1 MAFVFLKGGLFY
13 LHTHTHTHTHA
24 RTHAH
29 TQMQQDCTWPAM
41 SKAST
46 ICPFTICHPLVYT
59 QVSTKGHFHS
69 APWPWTEQNMV
80 HYRQKRG
87 LISITAKEHILQM
100 TRGSFKS
107 ITLKTNYLLGYFGRA
122 RSNMTIMA
130 LNSFIQQ
137 IFTCSSSKQYSLLH
151 FLLW

>member
-1 MAFVFLKGGLFY
+1 MVSFT
-13 LHTHTHTHTHA
+13 HTHTHTHTHTRMHTHKCN
-24 RTHAH
+24 RTALGLQCLKHLLF
-29 TQMQQDCTWPAM
+29 
-41 SKAST
+41 
-46 ICPFTICHPLVYT
+46 CPFTICHPLVYT

-151 FLLW
+151 FLL